1 MFGFGGSP
9 ANPFPPCTARELL
22 LKSVRL
28 PRTALQ
34 FEMRWSTGLSL
45 AKKASSGRVWRGPS
59 GKLQVT
65 LSVSPSGWQEPQL
78 DQALSAALPRNLS
91 GSMLRTGM
99 SSSPSFG
106 VPSAVKKVSF
116 PTSTACAKVPG
127 VGGVPIGTSRSS
139 TRLASRSIAVT
150 ERFTSLFT

>member
-1 MFGFGGSP
+1 MLGFGGSP

-22 LKSVRL
+22 LKSVTL

-45 AKKASSGRVWRGPS
+45 AKKASSGRVWRGLS
-59 GKLQVT
+59 GERQVT

-91 GSMLRTGM
+91 GSMLRTGV
-99 SSSPSFG
+99 SCNAACG
-106 VPSAVKKVSF
+106 V
-116 PTSTACAKVPG
+116 
-127 VGGVPIGTSRSS
+127 
-139 TRLASRSIAVT
+139 
-150 ERFTSLFT
+150 